1 MTGEN
6 NNLTCKELLS
16 GTILC
21 DGKYTVEKKIGE
33 GGFGI
38 TYKALQSG
46 LNRTVCIKEYFPAGK
61 CVRATHARTVYVQG
75 TSENV
80 FEKYRQAFVK
90 EAKMLATLHHPNIV
104 EVIDVFD
111 ENNTS
116 CMVMAFI
123 KGKSL
128 QSIVDSRGR
137 LPYPE
142 VVNYIAQVTNA
153 VGYIHD
159 RHILHRDIKPE
170 NIMITADYKAIL
182 IDFGSA
188 REFEQDKTQVHT
200 SMLTHGYAPTEQY
213 TANSRKGS
221 YTDIYAIGA
230 TMYFVLTGH
239 VPLEAAARLT
249 EQMVAPKNLTPD
261 IPDEANRTILKAM
274 QLKAENR
281 HQTVQEFMDDLRNV
295 KPSVLVNETI
305 GETSSNKKN
314 WKVLVVA
321 GCIIVF
327 LVGYLILRPKKVIEV
342 EKSKIEYKTYDFTG
356 MNAYP
361 MIKVEGGTFV
371 MGDNKTNETDG
382 DCPEHEVTLDDF
394 YIGQFEVSQGLWK
407 KIMNSNPSLY
417 QPVENM
423 DGVPYTEAQ
432 RDSFPVEN
440 VSFDD
445 VQVFINRL
453 NDKTGKKFSL
463 PTEAQWEYAA
473 RGGNR
478 SKGDKIAGK
487 YPNNIWYDK
496 EHPFKI
502 KFIPSVNE
510 LGIYQMSGNVAEW
523 CMDYYDDDFYNE
535 ADNTHN
541 PLNISK
547 SSYHV
552 VRGGGF
558 DDDELHEVTVYYR
571 GTGDKASENIGLRL
585 VLNQSL

>member
-6 NNLTCKELLS
+6 NNPTYKDLQP

-21 DGKYTVEKKIGE
+21 GGKYTVEKKIGE

-38 TYKALQSG
+38 TYRALQSG
-46 LNRTVCIKEYFPAGK
+46 LNRAVCIKEYFPAGK
-61 CVRATHARTVYVQG
+61 CARATHARTVYVQG
-75 TSENV
+75 ASEDI

-116 CMVMAFI
+116 YMVMTFI
-123 KGKSL
+123 EGKSL
-128 QSIVDSRGR
+128 QNIVDSRGR

-142 VVNYIAQVTNA
+142 VVNYIAQITNA

-159 RHILHRDIKPE
+159 RHILHRDIKPD

-200 SMLTHGYAPTEQY
+200 SMLTHGYAPAEQY

-230 TMYFVLTGH
+230 TMYFVLTGQ

-249 EQMVAPKNLTPD
+249 EPMAAPQDLVPD

-281 HQTVQEFMDDLRNV
+281 HQTVQEFMDDLRNIR
-295 KPSVLVNETI
+295 PSVLVDETI
-305 GETSSNKKN
+305 GRTSSKKL
-314 WKVLVVA
+314 WIVSAVA
-321 GCIIVF
+321 GCIITA
-327 LVGYLILRPKKVIEV
+327 LVGVLFLQPKE
-342 EKSKIEYKTYDFTG
+342 EKDELKTYDFTG

-361 MIKVEGGTFV
+361 MIEVKGGTFV
-371 MGDNKTNETDG
+371 MGTDSVIED
-382 DCPEHEVTLDDF
+382 DCTPHEVTLDDF
-394 YIGQFEVSQGLWK
+394 YIGQFEVSQGLWEK
-407 KIMNSNPSLY
+407 VMGNNPSYY
-417 QPVENM
+417 QKDGLQDSLPVENISFE
-423 DGVPYTEAQ
+423 DAQ
-432 RDSFPVEN
+432 LF
-440 VSFDD
+440 VS
-445 VQVFINRL
+445 RL
-453 NDKTGKKFSL
+453 NNMTGHMTGEKFSL

-473 RGGNR
+473 RGGEK
-478 SKGDKIAGK
+478 SKGAPIAGE
-487 YPNNIWYDK
+487 YPNNVWYDK
-496 EHPFKI
+496 DRPFKLRYS
-502 KFIPSVNE
+502 PSVNE

-523 CMDYYDDDFYNE
+523 CLDYYNADFYESSDGSSNPINTKTEKYHVIRGGSFNDDDIKY
-535 ADNTHN
+535 
-541 PLNISK
+541 I
-547 SSYHV
+547 
-552 VRGGGF
+552 
-558 DDDELHEVTVYYR
+558 TVYYR
-571 GTGDKASENIGLRL
+571 DAENTARPHVGLRL
-585 VLNQSL
+585 VYN

>member
-1 MTGEN
+1 MTVEDN
-6 NNLTCKELLS
+6 TQIYKELQP
-16 GTILC
+16 GTVLC
-21 DGKYTVEKKIGE
+21 GGKYTIEKEIGE

-38 TYKALQSG
+38 TYKALQIG

-61 CVRATHARTVYVQG
+61 CARATHARTVYVQG
-75 TSENV
+75 ASENL

-116 CMVMAFI
+116 YMVMAFI
-123 KGKSL
+123 EGQSL
-128 QSIVDSRGR
+128 QKIVDSRGR

-153 VGYIHD
+153 VGYIHE
-159 RHILHRDIKPE
+159 RHILHRDIKPD

-230 TMYFVLTGH
+230 TMYFVLTGQI
-239 VPLEAAARLT
+239 PLEAAARLT
-249 EQMVAPKNLTPD
+249 EPMVAPKELAPD

-281 HQTVQEFMDDLRNV
+281 HQTVQDFMDDLRNV
-295 KPSVLVNETI
+295 KPSVLVDETI
-305 GETSSNKKN
+305 GGTTSYKRL
-314 WKVLVVA
+314 WQVLAVA
-321 GCIIVF
+321 GCIIAV
-327 LVGYLILRPKKVIEV
+327 LIGYLIFRPKKVIEV
-342 EKSKIEYKTYDFTG
+342 NLDRIEYKTYDFTG

-361 MIKVEGGTFV
+361 MIKVEGGTFI
-371 MGDNKTNETDG
+371 MGTNDTDED
-382 DCPEHEVTLDDF
+382 DCAPHNVTISDF
-394 YIGQFEVSQGLWK
+394 YIGQFEVSQGLWE
-407 KIMNSNPSLY
+407 KIMGSNPSAY
-417 QPVENM
+417 QSVE
-423 DGVPYTEAQ
+423 D
-432 RDSFPVEN
+432 RDSLPVEN
-440 VSFDD
+440 VSFDE
-445 VQVFINRL
+445 VQLFINRL
-453 NDKTGKKFSL
+453 NAKTGKKFSL

-473 RGGNR
+473 RGGTE
-478 SKGDKIAGK
+478 SKGTAYAGSK

-496 EHPFKI
+496 DCPFKI
-502 KFIPSVNE
+502 KFPPSVNE

-523 CMDYYDDDFYNE
+523 CIDYYNADFYESSHDSRNPI
-535 ADNTHN
+535 NTIN
-541 PLNISK
+541 DK
-547 SSYHV
+547 YHV
-552 VRGGGF
+552 IRGGSF
-558 DDDELHEVTVYYR
+558 NDNDTKYITVYYR
-571 GTGDKASENIGLRL
+571 EADNMARPYVGFRL
-585 VLNQSL
+585 VIN